1 MANLTLALDDE
12 LLQDARRV
20 AFERETSLT
29 ELIRSYLKDLVAE
42 LDLDQEAKAREL
54 METIQ
59 RNSRHFG
66 KITWTRDE
74 LHERN

>member
-1 MANLTLALDDE
+1 MANLTLALEDS
-12 LLQDARRV
+12 LIKDARRV
-20 AFERETSLT
+20 AFERETTLT
-29 ELIRSYLKDLVAE
+29 EMIRSYLKEVVK
-42 LDLDQEAKAREL
+42 DLDAGGEAEAKQL
-54 METIQ
+54 LETIR

>member
-42 LDLDQEAKAREL
+42 LDLAQEAKAREL

>member
-1 MANLTLALDDE
+1 MANLTLALDDA

-29 ELIRSYLKDLVAE
+29 ELIRGYLKDLVAE
-42 LDLDQEAKAREL
+42 LDLDQETKAREL

-74 LHERN
+74 LHERD

>member
-1 MANLTLALDDE
+1 MANLTLALEDS
-12 LLQDARRV
+12 LIRDARRV
-20 AFERETSLT
+20 AFERETTLT
-29 ELIRSYLKDLVAE
+29 EMIRSYLKELVK
-42 LDLDQEAKAREL
+42 DLDAAQEEKARRL
-54 METIQ
+54 LETIK

>member
-1 MANLTLALDDE
+1 MANLTLALDDT

-29 ELIRSYLKDLVAE
+29 ELIRGYLKDLVAE
-42 LDLDQEAKAREL
+42 LDLEQETKAREL
-54 METIQ
+54 LETIQ
-59 RNSRHFG
+59 QNSRHFG

-74 LHERN
+74 LHERD

>member
-12 LLQDARRV
+12 LLKDARRV

-42 LDLDQEAKAREL
+42 LDLDQETKAREL

-74 LHERN
+74 LHERD

>member
-42 LDLDQEAKAREL
+42 LDLDQEAKAHEL

>member
-29 ELIRSYLKDLVAE
+29 ELIRGYLKDLVAE
-42 LDLDQEAKAREL
+42 LDLDQETKAREL

-74 LHERN
+74 LHERD

>member
-74 LHERN
+74 LHERD

>member
-42 LDLDQEAKAREL
+42 LDLDQEAKARDL
-54 METIQ
+54 METIR
-59 RNSRHFG
+59 RNSFHVG
-66 KITWTRDE
+66 KINWTRDE

>member
-1 MANLTLALDDE
+1 MANLTLALDDA

-29 ELIRSYLKDLVAE
+29 ELIRGYLKDLVAE
-42 LDLDQEAKAREL
+42 LDLDQEAKARDL
-54 METIQ
+54 METIH

-74 LHERN
+74 LHERD